1 MKTKSTYG
9 NCVFGALYLLMRNK
23 VKQFHLVSSINHKV
37 PFHVVAET
45 KTGNYLHFIV
55 DTVDQ
60 NPTYFKGNFEAI
72 GKSKGDRLM
81 KKSGRVKLT
90 SLSPK
95 MFLTYSVIGIIMLS
109 VPWTL
114 QFPAAVIF
122 KFIKSSAY
130 CSYRASVRSLRKAKL
145 GKMFAGWVSGLWSTF
160 MDELLP
166 RFLKNSKFLKWVK
179 EKIKK

>member
-23 VKQFHLVSSINHKV
+23 VKQFHLVSSRNNKV

-60 NPTYFKGNFEAI
+60 NPTYFKGNFEGI
-72 GKSKGDRLM
+72 GRSKGDRLM
-81 KKSGRVKLT
+81 KDSGRVKLT

-95 MFLTYSVIGIIMLS
+95 MFLTYSVIGVIMLS

-114 QFPAAVIF
+114 QFPAAVII
-122 KFIKSSAY
+122 KFVRGGSYSAY
-130 CSYRASVRSLRKAKL
+130 KASKRYLRKAKL
-145 GKMFAGWVSGLWSTF
+145 GQAFLGWVSGLWSTF

-179 EKIKK
+179 ERIKK